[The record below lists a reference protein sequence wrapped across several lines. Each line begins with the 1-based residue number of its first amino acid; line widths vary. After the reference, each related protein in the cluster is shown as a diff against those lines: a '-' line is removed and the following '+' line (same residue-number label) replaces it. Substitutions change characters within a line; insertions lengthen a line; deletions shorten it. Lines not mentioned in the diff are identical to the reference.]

1 MYVQAS
7 PIEDEEADE
16 SWWSHILLTLVTDT
30 TASPFHVLTNQ
41 AEKKKKKVKRGLLE
55 HEKLK
60 YNPSEVCCY
69 PNLVCR

>member
-1 MYVQAS
+1 MCKQPS

-41 AEKKKKKVKRGLLE
+41 AEKKKKSEKRSLGT
-55 HEKLK
+55 
-60 YNPSEVCCY
+60 
-69 PNLVCR
+69 

>member
-1 MYVQAS
+1 MCKQPS

-41 AEKKKKKVKRGLLE
+41 AEKKKKVKRDLLE